1 MRIIENISRYVQIY
15 PDMSRYVQIIQA
27 ETAKSQGAIAEQLS
41 QTISNAHA
49 HHARH
54 ARHARH
60 ASSDAFLLHI
70 KCTGRHQ
77 TKLVVILH
85 GRKKKKKMSRQGGRM
100 SLGVRCAR
108 HLVSDMYATVDF
120 F

>member
-1 MRIIENISRYVQIY
+1 
-15 PDMSRYVQIIQA
+15 MSRYVQIIQA

-54 ARHARH
+54 A
-60 ASSDAFLLHI
+60 SSDAFLLHI

-85 GRKKKKKMSRQGGRM
+85 GRKKNKKKCRDK
-100 SLGVRCAR
+100 A
-108 HLVSDMYATVDF
+108 
-120 F
+120 

>member
-1 MRIIENISRYVQIY
+1 
-15 PDMSRYVQIIQA
+15 MSRYVQIIQA

-85 GRKKKKKMSRQGGRM
+85 GRKKKKMSRQGVECPLESGV
-100 SLGVRCAR
+100 LGTLYQICMLRWI
-108 HLVSDMYATVDF
+108 F
-120 F
+120 